1 MTRENKVALVVG
13 FGLILLVGILISDHL
28 SDARTQEPANLVPPS
43 ALTATPTPH
52 LGPEL
57 IDLQIHGDVLGP
69 PRRSELSQGPPAVT
83 TTQFPRPTANTPQQR
98 ESRIDPPI
106 IRMPTLGE
114 GSPPAIE
121 PTSNQAGEVSITF
134 HTVRPGESLSSICQR
149 YYGDVLTVTALA
161 RYNDISDPNK
171 IRAGRK
177 LRIPKA
183 DALARNDRSNPA
195 ASSGSADRS
204 RTYTIKR
211 GDSLSVVA
219 QRLLHSAGRW
229 RQLYELNRNV
239 ISDPDTLHVGTVIK
253 VPPSP

>member
-13 FGLILLVGILISDHL
+13 FGLILFVGILISDHL

-43 ALTATPTPH
+43 ALTATPTPY

-69 PRRSELSQGPPAVT
+69 SRRNESSQGPPAVT
-83 TTQFPRPTANTPQQR
+83 TTHFPSPAANAPQQR

-114 GSPPAIE
+114 GSPPAIR
-121 PTSNQAGEVSITF
+121 PTLNQASEASITF
-134 HTVRPGESLSSICQR
+134 HTVRPGESLSSICHQF
-149 YYGDVLTVTALA
+149 YGDVLRVSELA
-161 RYNDISDPNK
+161 RFNNIADPDVV
-171 IRAGRK
+171 RAGRK

-183 DALARNDRSNPA
+183 DALARDDRSNPA
-195 ASSGSADRS
+195 ASSGGADRS

-239 ISDPDTLHVGTVIK
+239 ISDPDTLQVGTVIK
-253 VPPSP
+253 IPPSP

>member
-13 FGLILLVGILISDHL
+13 FGLILFVGILISDHL

-69 PRRSELSQGPPAVT
+69 PRRNESSQGPPAVT
-83 TTQFPRPTANTPQQR
+83 TTQFPSPTANAPQQR

-106 IRMPTLGE
+106 IHMPTLGE
-114 GSPPAIE
+114 GSQPAIG
-121 PTSNQAGEVSITF
+121 PTSNQAGEASITF
-134 HTVRPGESLSSICQR
+134 HKVRPGESLSSICQR
-149 YYGDVLTVTALA
+149 YYGDVLRVLELA
-161 RYNDISDPNK
+161 RYNDIADPDVV
-171 IRAGRK
+171 RAGRK

-183 DALARNDRSNPA
+183 DALARNDQSNPA
-195 ASSGSADRS
+195 ASSDGADRS

-229 RQLYELNRNV
+229 RQLYQLNRNV
-239 ISDPDTLHVGTVIK
+239 ISDPDTLQVGTVIK
-253 VPPSP
+253 VPSSP

>member
-13 FGLILLVGILISDHL
+13 FGLILFVGILISDHL
-28 SDARTQEPANLVPPS
+28 SVARTQEPANLVPPS
-43 ALTATPTPH
+43 AVAETPTPH

-57 IDLQIHGDVLGP
+57 IDLQINSDVLDP
-69 PRRSELSQGPPAVT
+69 PQRIEPSQGPPAVT
-83 TTQFPRPTANTPQQR
+83 TTQFPSPTVSAPQQR
-98 ESRIDPPI
+98 ESHIDPSLI
-106 IRMPTLGE
+106 LMPTLE
-114 GSPPAIE
+114 ESSPPAIGA
-121 PTSNQAGEVSITF
+121 TSNQAGEVSITF
-134 HTVRPGESLSSICQR
+134 HKVRPGESLSSICQQ
-149 YYGDVLTVTALA
+149 YYGDVLRVSELA
-161 RYNDISDPNK
+161 RFNDIADPDMV
-171 IRAGRK
+171 RAGRK

-183 DALARNDRSNPA
+183 DALAGDDRSNPA
-195 ASSGSADRS
+195 ASSGGADRS

-239 ISDPDTLHVGTVIK
+239 ISDPDTLQVGTVIK